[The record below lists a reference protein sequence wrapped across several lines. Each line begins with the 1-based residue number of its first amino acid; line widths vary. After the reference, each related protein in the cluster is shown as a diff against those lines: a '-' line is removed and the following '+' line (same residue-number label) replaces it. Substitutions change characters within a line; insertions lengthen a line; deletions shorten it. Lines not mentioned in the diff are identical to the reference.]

1 MAKKTEKRVKQTEQ
15 RQSEPITEVRRSKD
29 GDLLGYTV
37 IADLD
42 SSIEIGKAELEQLK
56 TQYGFDQFTPTQLE
70 PAAIIKRGISAWL
83 KDLSKGKLAIAGFDE
98 EDGKKS
104 LVRQIK
110 TPDKSRVFLGLVKE
124 NIDLEELG
132 LDYLTNLRV
141 CFKKPDKKDDT
152 DQGQLMLTVTD
163 SGTFNE
169 NYFPNSVESDLLDS
183 LRLHVAFQGGIY
195 KSLELRRMIVD
206 IVESLHSRNIRNG
219 GGVYFVPEYQADQL
233 QRLNRFMYD
242 LKSHGPK
249 TTLLHLPV
257 VNEANSKQQLATN
270 THESFMQRVISYKE
284 DIQRFAT
291 ANRKRGIKAE
301 TMKDRIKAYQQL
313 SDELTLYQGLL
324 GTRVEDVQTE
334 LEALEAQAQ
343 EIIDLYAT
351 GQENEATEIAEQQQK
366 EDAET
371 VAHFQKWVEVLQEDP
386 QP

>member
-1 MAKKTEKRVKQTEQ
+1 MAKKAANREKRSDHQ
-15 RQSEPITEVRRSKD
+15 QSEGLTDVRHSID

-42 SSIEIGKAELEQLK
+42 SSIEIDKTELDRLK
-56 TQYGFDQFTPTQLE
+56 TLYGFDQFTPTKLE

-83 KDLSKGKLAIAGFDE
+83 KELSKGKLAIAGFDE

-110 TPDKSRVFLGLVKE
+110 TPDKTRVFLGLVKE

-141 CFKKPDKKDDT
+141 CFKKPDKKDDA

-163 SGTFNE
+163 SGSFNE
-169 NYFPNSVESDLLDS
+169 TYYPDITESNLLDS
-183 LRLHVAFQGGIY
+183 LRQHVAFQGGIY
-195 KSLELRRMIVD
+195 KSLELRRMIVE

-219 GGVYFVPEYQADQL
+219 GGVYFVPEYQADDL
-233 QRLNRFMYD
+233 QRLNRFMHD

-257 VNEANSKQQLATN
+257 INEANSKQQLATN
-270 THESFMQRVISYKE
+270 THESFMQRVIAYKE
-284 DIQRFAT
+284 DIGRFAT
-291 ANRKRGIKAE
+291 ANRKRGIKLE
-301 TMKDRIKAYQQL
+301 TMQERITLYQQL

-324 GTRVEDVQTE
+324 GTRVEDVQAE
-334 LEALEAQAQ
+334 LTALESQAQ
-343 EIIDLYAT
+343 EIIDLYAK
-351 GQENEATEIAEQQQK
+351 GQEIEATETAEQQQK
-366 EDAET
+366 EDAQT
-371 VAHFQKWVEVLQEDP
+371 VAVLQSWANVLQNP
-386 QP
+386 